1 MNTVSEENS
10 KPAVKRKMKT
20 VDMIYIAL
28 FAALIAVC
36 AWISIPSAVPFTLQT
51 FAICLTAGILGMK
64 RGTLAIV
71 VYLLIGL
78 IGVPVFAGFKGGIA
92 VLFGT
97 TGGYLIGFLFTALLV
112 GFVSDKFG
120 RKIPVMAV
128 AMIIGVAV
136 CYVFGTAWFMFLYTK
151 NTGAVGLGTV
161 LSWCVI
167 PFIIPDLIKIA
178 VAAVL
183 ASRLGKF
190 IIRS

>member
-10 KPAVKRKMKT
+10 KPTVKRKMKT

-51 FAICLTAGILGMK
+51 FAVCLTAGILGMK

-97 TGGYLIGFLFTALLV
+97 TGGYLIGFLFTVLLV